1 MCVKLWIV
9 KITVF
14 EEIKADDHA
23 NDNANDK
30 KTNMKKKEVSN
41 HGNLGMDS
49 TR

>member
-9 KITVF
+9 RITIL

-23 NDNANDK
+23 YDNK
-30 KTNMKKKEVSN
+30 INMKKKGGFKN
-41 HGNLGMDS
+41 GNLGMDS